1 MKSAAHMALGQQG
14 EDLAASFLENS
25 GMTLLHRNWRS
36 GRYEIDII
44 AIHNHC
50 LHLIEVK
57 TLRHPAAFFPE
68 QKVNKTKFQHWQRAA
83 DAYLWASGNQGRVQ
97 FDIVA
102 VLMDAAGTVKEIR
115 LFEDVFDW

>member
-1 MKSAAHMALGQQG
+1 MKSAAHIALGRQG
-14 EDLAASFLENS
+14 ETLAASFLES
-25 GMTLLHRNWRS
+25 RGMTLLHKNWRS

-44 AIHNHC
+44 AKDNCC

-57 TLRHPAAFFPE
+57 TLRHPAVVYPE
-68 QKVNKTKFQHWQRAA
+68 QQVNKSKFKHWQQAA

-102 VLMDAAGTVKEIR
+102 VQLDATGTVKEIR